1 MLSSISLERRQE
13 RQQAGSSRSWRPS
26 RSRGQCF
33 LRDEHTIERIIDAI
47 APESGETLIEIGG
60 GHGELTH
67 ALARRG
73 ARVVTIESDSRLT
86 PSLGGEG
93 IEVIEQDALTV
104 DLEKLLDERDLGVVR
119 LCGNLPYSMAAPI
132 LLKVL
137 SVGHRFQELT
147 LMFQDEVA
155 ARLVARPSTKA
166 YGFLSVVAQQAARVR
181 VLFRIPREAFRP
193 RPRVV
198 SALVRLELRHEGAPE
213 IGDERTFRTLVHS
226 LFAHRRK
233 TLANNVRQL
242 HGSSLS
248 RQLILAAM
256 DRLGIDPRR
265 RAETLS
271 VEDFAAISRIIIS
284 SPA

>member
-1 MLSSISLERRQE
+1 MERRQ
-13 RQQAGSSRSWRPS
+13 RGQRAGSSRAFRPS
-26 RSRGQCF
+26 RARGQCF

-47 APESGETLIEIGG
+47 APESGETLIEVGG
-60 GHGELTH
+60 GHGELTYP
-67 ALARRG
+67 LAGRG
-73 ARVVTIESDSRLT
+73 ARVVTIESDPRLT
-86 PSLGGEG
+86 PSLGAGNG

-104 DLEKLLDERDLGVVR
+104 DFEKLLDDRGLGVVR

-132 LLKVL
+132 LLKIL
-137 SVGHRFQELT
+137 SVDNRFRELT

-155 ARLVARPSTKA
+155 ARLIARPSTKA
-166 YGFLSVVAQQAARVR
+166 YGSLSVVAQQAARVR

-233 TLANNVRQL
+233 TIANNVRQL
-242 HGSSLS
+242 QGSSLS
-248 RQLILAAM
+248 RQRLVAAL

-271 VEDFAAISRIIIS
+271 VEDFAAISVIIS